1 MADDS
6 RLCSRCVLPEC
17 YPQLT
22 FDEQG
27 VCSVCRDHERQWK
40 DWERRLPERERLLR
54 QLCDD
59 ARRKKRHFDV
69 LVPLS
74 GGKDSMYVLHY
85 AVTKLQMKCLAFTL
99 DNGYLT
105 PHARE
110 NINRARR
117 ILGVDHIYYAPSPM
131 LINQLFALFMKK
143 TGYFCSVC
151 LRAISMATD
160 LVADT
165 YDVPLVFAGSS
176 ARTELPLTPAM
187 FQPGPVPYIK
197 KVLEGEPMEEISQR
211 LLYQGSLKRRMG
223 NHLFWWGTQRRVR
236 VCAWVNLPDYVD
248 WNYDH
253 VYKTIREELGWQAPD
268 DQQEHTDCAIHA
280 ITTYMHNRRFPGLEI
295 KRLTLAR
302 LVMAGLM
309 TRDEAESRLQ
319 HEPEEHCPEHVLD
332 GFLKNIGMT
341 RAEFDCYIDLGPR
354 HLQYQPQPPKWY
366 LLARK
371 TKRTVFSLAGIQ
383 KAK

>member
-1 MADDS
+1 MGNDS
-6 RLCSRCVLPEC
+6 RTCSRCVLPAC

-40 DWERRLPERERLLR
+40 DWEQVLPDREKLLR
-54 QLCDD
+54 QLCED
-59 ARRKKRHFDV
+59 ARRKKRTFDV

-85 AVTKLQMKCLAFTL
+85 AVTKLGLKCLAYTL

-105 PHARE
+105 AHARD
-110 NINRARR
+110 NIARACR
-117 ILGVDHIYYAPSPM
+117 ILGVEHVYYAPDPK
-131 LINQLFALFMKK
+131 LINQLFALFMRK

-151 LRAISMATD
+151 LRAISMGTD
-160 LVADT
+160 FMADAF
-165 YDVPLVFAGSS
+165 DVPLVFAGSS
-176 ARTELPLTPAM
+176 ARTELPLTPEM
-187 FQPGPVPYIK
+187 FQPGPVPYVR
-197 KVLEGEPMEEISQR
+197 KVLEGEPMEDVSQR
-211 LLYQGSLKRRMG
+211 LLYDGSLKRRIG

-253 VYKTIREELGWQAPD
+253 VYKTIREELGWQAPAN
-268 DQQEHTDCAIHA
+268 QQEHTDCAIHA
-280 ITTYMHNRRFPGLEI
+280 VTTYMHNRRFPGLEI
-295 KRLTLAR
+295 RRLTMAR

-309 TRDEAESRLQ
+309 PRDEAVLRLRD
-319 HEPEEHCPEHVLD
+319 EPEESCPDHVLE
-332 GFLKNIGMT
+332 GFVRNLGMT
-341 RAEFDCYIDLGPR
+341 REEFDSYIDLGPR
-354 HLQYQPQPPKWY
+354 HLLYQPDLPTWY
-366 LLARK
+366 LAARK
-371 TKRTVFSLAGIQ
+371 VKRTVFSLVGLQ